1 MAHKDLP
8 AGSGCC
14 CARALVSLFLLLL
27 AAGTLLTTA
36 RAQQQPS
43 PQGPAA
49 QDDEVIRIS
58 TELVQTD
65 VTVFDKQGRFVDDLK
80 PDEFELRVDGKPV
93 QISFFDK
100 VTAGTT
106 EERERLAAR
115 GRAGD
120 AARGATTA
128 ATTTAPKPPDR
139 GRIIFFFLD
148 DTHLAADSVTR
159 VRKTL
164 LEFIDREMG
173 QNDQVAIASATGQLG
188 FLQQLTD
195 NKSVLRAAVERLT
208 FRPFDVHDGERPQM
222 TVYQAVEINERSNL
236 QLLNFF
242 VEQLQQELPQMPR
255 ERLEQMV
262 RDRADRL
269 IQQSAAVT
277 TNLLAS
283 LESLARSAGP
293 LPGRKLVFFVSDG
306 FFLTTR
312 VSNVPDKLRRITD
325 AAARSGVV
333 IYSIDARGLV
343 TGMPDA
349 SQPTPADP
357 SGVIVTTG
365 LHEVVA
371 SQEPLHTLAADTG
384 GRALLNSNSLSR
396 GVETALQETS
406 TYYLLAWRPEGE
418 ARGSGK
424 FRRIEASIKGRPELT
439 VRVRRGFFDVE
450 PPATTA
456 HDKPAQNKNTPALAP
471 EEEGLRKALGS
482 MYPKTEL
489 PTSLTLSYMDVQN
502 VGPVVTAMMQVGG
515 ESLEKEVGGTATAVV
530 DVMGVLFDAAGKPV
544 SSFRNRLSA
553 TAGTK
558 TSGTAAEVPVPP
570 APPQRV
576 VYTNQFRAAPGL
588 YQVRVSAR
596 DAKSG
601 RAGSAMQWIEI
612 PDLAQ
617 HKLSMSSLML
627 GEAVQD
633 ASAPA
638 VGPALPSA
646 ATPSVLSADRRF
658 ARTSKLRF
666 LTFIYNAA
674 RGQDANAPP
683 DVAVQ
688 VQVIRDDKPIV
699 TTALRKVTPGP
710 DLARL
715 PYAAELPL
723 EGLPPGRYE
732 LKITAIDRLGKSA
745 ASQLAAFEIE

>member
-8 AGSGCC
+8 AAT
-14 CARALVSLFLLLL
+14 ARARVLVALFLLL
-27 AAGTLLTTA
+27 ATGTLLTTA
-36 RAQQQPS
+36 RAQQQP
-43 PQGPAA
+43 QGPSAP
-49 QDDEVIRIS
+49 DDEVIRIS

-80 PDEFELRVDGKPV
+80 PEQFELRVDGKPV

-100 VTAGTT
+100 ITAGTP
-106 EERERLAAR
+106 EEEARLAASR
-115 GRAGD
+115 GNSGGRT
-120 AARGATTA
+120 RGAPTTA
-128 ATTTAPKPPDR
+128 TATAPKPPDR

-164 LEFIDREMG
+164 LEFIDQEMG
-173 QNDQVAIASATGQLG
+173 QNDQVAIAAATGQLG

-195 NKSVLRAAVERLT
+195 NKAVLRAAVERLT
-208 FRPFDVHDGERPQM
+208 YRPFDVHDSERPQM

-236 QLLNFF
+236 ELLNYF

-255 ERLEQMV
+255 DRLEQMV
-262 RDRADRL
+262 RDRGNLL

-277 TNLLAS
+277 TSLLAS
-283 LESLARSAGP
+283 LESLARSAAP
-293 LPGRKLVFFVSDG
+293 LPGRKLVFFISDG

-325 AAARSGVV
+325 AAARTGVV

-357 SGVIVTTG
+357 SGVLVTTG
-365 LHEVVA
+365 LHEVTA
-371 SQEPLHTLAADTG
+371 SQEPLRTLAADTG
-384 GRALLNSNSLSR
+384 GRALLNSNSLGR
-396 GVETALQETS
+396 GVETALRETS

-418 ARGSGK
+418 AKGGGK

-450 PPATTA
+450 PPPAATTA
-456 HDKPAQNKNTPALAP
+456 RNKPDQNKSTQAASP

-482 MYPKTEL
+482 MYPKTDL
-489 PTSLTLSYMDVQN
+489 PTSLTVSYMDVQG
-502 VGPVVTAMMQVGG
+502 VGPLVTAMMQVGG
-515 ESLEKEVGGTATAVV
+515 ESLEKEGGASAPAVV
-530 DVMGVLFDAAGKPV
+530 DVAGVLFDAEGKPM

-553 TAGTK
+553 AASADTP
-558 TSGTAAEVPVPP
+558 GTATRGSAS
-570 APPQRV
+570 APRQRV

-596 DAKSG
+596 DAKTG

-617 HKLSMSSLML
+617 HKLSLSSLML
-627 GEAVQD
+627 GEALQ
-633 ASAPA
+633 
-638 VGPALPSA
+638 A
-646 ATPSVLSADRRF
+646 AGAQGAGKTEPTEAARSMLSADRRF
-658 ARTSKLRF
+658 AHTSKLRF
-666 LTFIYNAA
+666 LTFIYNAT

-688 VQVIRDDKPIV
+688 VQVLRDDKPIV

-745 ASQLAAFEIE
+745 ASQRAAFEIE